1 MCTKNTIRD
10 GDSTALY
17 MFFTVYTVYIIQ
29 TALHYFSKM
38 YAINIVK
45 VRTLLYLG
53 SMGFRAKCWTVWTGL
68 DWSGYP
74 LNCYDY

>member
-1 MCTKNTIRD
+1 ME
-10 GDSTALY
+10 TALR
-17 MFFTVYTVYIIQ
+17 FTCFSLFTLFILFKLPYT
-29 TALHYFSKM
+29 TFSKM

>member
-1 MCTKNTIRD
+1 MDFDKPKVYGDTFISDGLVLFKLPYTAVKCTP
-10 GDSTALY
+10 
-17 MFFTVYTVYIIQ
+17 
-29 TALHYFSKM
+29 
-38 YAINIVK
+38 INIVK